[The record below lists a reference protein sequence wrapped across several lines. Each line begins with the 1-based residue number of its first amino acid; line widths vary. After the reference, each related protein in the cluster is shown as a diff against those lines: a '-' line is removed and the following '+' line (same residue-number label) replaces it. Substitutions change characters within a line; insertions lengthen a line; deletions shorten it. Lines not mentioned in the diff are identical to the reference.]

1 MGGGGDLLRGVH
13 DHAEGGVEVEAQ
25 AVLAVDAGGRGE
37 GGGRGSVWE
46 FGVRMREYDEGIE
59 ESRGRLCR
67 GRRA

>member
-37 GGGRGSVWE
+37 GGGEG
-46 FGVRMREYDEGIE
+46 FGVGLRCEDARV
-59 ESRGRLCR
+59 
-67 GRRA
+67 